1 MGVTPQI
8 NEDGRV
14 LLNVRPTITRL
25 NTSQP
30 FVNDPNPSLCDTA
43 RTKCIANPVPQI
55 QVREMESV
63 LQVVSGQTVI
73 LGGLM
78 QDNATFSREQ
88 LPGADNLGAAGD
100 LFRFRNQGARKS
112 ELVIFLRP
120 TVISNP
126 TLDSEELK
134 FFQRFLPTA
143 ESVAAPK
150 PAAP

>member
-1 MGVTPQI
+1 
-8 NEDGRV
+8 
-14 LLNVRPTITRL
+14 
-25 NTSQP
+25 
-30 FVNDPNPSLCDTA
+30 
-43 RTKCIANPVPQI
+43 
-55 QVREMESV
+55 
-63 LQVVSGQTVI
+63 
-73 LGGLM
+73 M
-78 QDNATFSREQ
+78 QDNASTSREQ
-88 LPGADNLGAAGD
+88 IPGADALGAAGD
-100 LFRFRNQGARKS
+100 LFRFRSQGSRKS